1 MLEHREFDWQ
11 RFWVQEVVILGA
23 SMLITVMTSRQ
34 DPALS
39 RPRLVVLLIVVLAMT
54 VLNVLLTK
62 FGKAT
67 VDRR

>member
-1 MLEHREFDWQ
+1 MREHHEFDWQ

-34 DPALS
+34 DPRLS

-67 VDRR
+67 VDRG

>member
-34 DPALS
+34 DPRLS

>member
-1 MLEHREFDWQ
+1 MHEHHEFDWQ

-34 DPALS
+34 DPRLS

-62 FGKAT
+62 FGNAT